1 MQGYADLNSS
11 TRPIQHMVAYVA
23 APTPLAASIQ
33 QSIAEQAQKR
43 GILAEDAFNL
53 LPPTRTYTDAEIR
66 QILAQRNVDSVLVI
80 QVGDSGATKEYAGTI
95 MTGQYTGTSSATG
108 TINTFGNMSTL
119 SASGMSSGTMTATA
133 TPTYRY
139 SRRTAFTAR
148 LIEPATARNLWVGNG
163 QVDAGGLLFVGNGMN
178 ASSSVSAIF
187 EDLQKK
193 GVIGPVS

>member
-1 MQGYADLNSS
+1 
-11 TRPIQHMVAYVA
+11 MVAYVA

>member
-148 LIEPATARNLWVGNG
+148 LIALPRHAIFGSGTARWMP
-163 QVDAGGLLFVGNGMN
+163 AAFC
-178 ASSSVSAIF
+178 SSAMA
-187 EDLQKK
+187 
-193 GVIGPVS
+193 